1 MTLSKPRQNCSR
13 DQVLIAHAQ
22 EQIARTA
29 TSTDDFAHAL
39 NTLLLQTLG
48 DQAEARKVPDLS
60 DTSIGAAE
68 YMKAANSWLK
78 RVQRW
83 LDRSVDFPAWLEEA
97 WVEALEPEYR
107 ERCLQELASR
117 YGLLAVRELGGEACP
132 VTAFGQLVTRMG
144 STVEACGHVLADGLI
159 DERDL
164 PNLPAMIDALLAAES
179 RCCQLRR
186 AAENVLGSKQPALRS
201 VP

>member
-1 MTLSKPRQNCSR
+1 MTPSKPRHCSR

-22 EQIARTA
+22 EQIARTSL
-29 TSTDDFAHAL
+29 STDRFAQAL
-39 NTLLLQTLG
+39 NAILLDTLG
-48 DQAEARKVPDLS
+48 DQAETKKIPDLRDRS
-60 DTSIGAAE
+60 LEIAKYTRD
-68 YMKAANSWLK
+68 AANWLK

-97 WVEALEPEYR
+97 WVEALEPDYR

-144 STVEACGHVLADGLI
+144 STVEACGQVLADGLI
-159 DERDL
+159 DERDR
-164 PNLPAMIDALLAAES
+164 PNLPAMIEALLAAES

-186 AAENVLGSKQPALRS
+186 AAENVLGSKQPVLRS

>member
-22 EQIARTA
+22 EQIARTSL
-29 TSTDDFAHAL
+29 STDRFAQAL
-39 NTLLLQTLG
+39 NAILLDTLG
-48 DQAEARKVPDLS
+48 DQAEAKKIPDLRDRS
-60 DTSIGAAE
+60 LEIAKYTRD
-68 YMKAANSWLK
+68 AANWLK

-107 ERCLQELASR
+107 ERCLQELAGR
-117 YGLLAVRELGGEACP
+117 YGLLAVRELGGDACP

-144 STVEACGHVLADGLI
+144 STVEACGQVLADGRI
-159 DERDL
+159 DANDVPL
-164 PNLPAMIDALLAAES
+164 LPAMIDTLRAAES
-179 RCCQLRR
+179 RCSELRR
-186 AAENVLGSKQPALRS
+186 AAERVLEQSPNRLK
-201 VP
+201 VV

>member
-1 MTLSKPRQNCSR
+1 MTPSKPRHCSR

-22 EQIARTA
+22 EQIARTSF
-29 TSTDDFAHAL
+29 STDHFAHAL

-68 YMKAANSWLK
+68 YMKATSAWLK

-83 LDRSVDFPAWLEEA
+83 LAAEVDFPAWLEEA

-117 YGLLAVRELGGEACP
+117 YGLLAVRELGGDACP

-144 STVEACGHVLADGLI
+144 STVEACGQVLADGRI
-159 DERDL
+159 DANDVPL
-164 PNLPAMIDALLAAES
+164 LPAMIDTLRAAES
-179 RCCQLRR
+179 RCSELRR
-186 AAENVLGSKQPALRS
+186 AAERVLDQSPKQLK
-201 VP
+201 VV

>member
-1 MTLSKPRQNCSR
+1 MTPSKPRHCSR

-39 NTLLLQTLG
+39 NTILLETLG
-48 DQAEARKVPDLS
+48 DQAEARKVPNLA

-68 YMKAANSWLK
+68 FMKAANSWLK

-117 YGLLAVRELGGEACP
+117 YGLLAVRELGGDACP

-144 STVEACGHVLADGLI
+144 STVEACGQVLADGRI
-159 DERDL
+159 DANDVPL
-164 PNLPAMIDALLAAES
+164 LPAMIDTLRAAES
-179 RCCQLRR
+179 RCSELRR
-186 AAENVLGSKQPALRS
+186 AAERVLDQSLNRLKA
-201 VP
+201 V

>member
-22 EQIARTA
+22 EQIARTSF
-29 TSTDDFAHAL
+29 STDHFAHAL
-39 NTLLLQTLG
+39 NTILLETMG
-48 DQAEARKVPDLS
+48 DQVDAKKVPDLR
-60 DTSIGAAE
+60 DTSIDGAK
-68 YMKAANSWLK
+68 YMRDAANWLK

-117 YGLLAVRELGGEACP
+117 YGLLAVRELGGDACP

-164 PNLPAMIDALLAAES
+164 PNLPAMIEALLAAES

>member
-22 EQIARTA
+22 EQIARTSF
-29 TSTDDFAHAL
+29 STDHFAHAL

-83 LDRSVDFPAWLEEA
+83 LAAEVDFPAWLEEA

-117 YGLLAVRELGGEACP
+117 YGLLAVRELGGDACP

-144 STVEACGHVLADGLI
+144 STVEACGQVLADGRI
-159 DERDL
+159 DANDVPLL
-164 PNLPAMIDALLAAES
+164 PTMIDTLRAAES
-179 RCCQLRR
+179 RCSELRR
-186 AAENVLGSKQPALRS
+186 AAERVLASEQTALRA

>member
-1 MTLSKPRQNCSR
+1 MTPSKPRHCSR

-117 YGLLAVRELGGEACP
+117 YGLLAVRELGGDACP

-144 STVEACGHVLADGLI
+144 STVEACGQVLADGRI
-159 DERDL
+159 DANDVPL
-164 PNLPAMIDALLAAES
+164 LPAMIDTLRAAES
-179 RCCQLRR
+179 RCSELRR
-186 AAENVLGSKQPALRS
+186 AAERVLDQSPKQLK
-201 VP
+201 VV

>member
-22 EQIARTA
+22 EQIARTSF
-29 TSTDDFAHAL
+29 STDHFAHAL
-39 NTLLLQTLG
+39 NTLLLQALG
-48 DQAEARKVPDLS
+48 DQAEARKVPNLA

-117 YGLLAVRELGGEACP
+117 YGLLAVRELGGDACP

-144 STVEACGHVLADGLI
+144 STVEACGQVLADGRI
-159 DERDL
+159 DANDVPLL
-164 PNLPAMIDALLAAES
+164 PTMIDTLRAAES
-179 RCCQLRR
+179 RCSELRR
-186 AAENVLGSKQPALRS
+186 AAERVLDQSPKQLK
-201 VP
+201 VV